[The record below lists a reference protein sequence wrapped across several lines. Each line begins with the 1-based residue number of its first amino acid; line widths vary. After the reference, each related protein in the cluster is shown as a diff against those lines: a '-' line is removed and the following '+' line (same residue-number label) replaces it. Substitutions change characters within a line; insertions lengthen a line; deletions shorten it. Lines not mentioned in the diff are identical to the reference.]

1 MDILLKALL
10 SGTMHLNYMNYFIK
24 KTFIGFFLRLPH
36 PYVQTG
42 FVIFTMLCTFS
53 CTPTKPTTY
62 FTDIPDATLV
72 KLPDMVRP
80 ELAIMP
86 DDMLEIKIIGA
97 NEITTQVFNT
107 FGGVS
112 ASGATPGT
120 PVYVVDRNGD
130 IELPYVG
137 KIKAAGLSKDQL
149 KDKLKTEIAPYLKD
163 LMINIRFTNFRFT
176 VLGEVRLPGSYTFL
190 TDKVTVLEALGQAGD
205 MTQYATPDNVRI
217 IRDSSGKREIGKV
230 DFTQK
235 DIFNSP
241 FYYLQRN
248 DVVYIETNKNKTK
261 NEQFSRAS
269 SLVAT
274 FTSIIAIAIT
284 IFRK

>member
-1 MDILLKALL
+1 MI
-10 SGTMHLNYMNYFIK
+10 HFIK
-24 KTFIGFFLRLPH
+24 KTFFGFFLRLPRS
-36 PYVQTG
+36 YVQIG
-42 FVIFTMLCTFS
+42 FVMFTMLCMCS
-53 CTPTKPTTY
+53 CTPTKTSSY

-80 ELAIMP
+80 ELTIMP

-107 FGGVS
+107 FGGIS
-112 ASGATPGT
+112 AIGAAAGA
-120 PVYVVDRNGD
+120 PVYMVDRNGD

-176 VLGEVRLPGSYTFL
+176 VLGEVRLPGSYTFP

-205 MTQYATPDNVRI
+205 MTQYAVRDNVRI

-248 DVVYIETNKNKTK
+248 DVVYIETNKNKSK

-274 FTSIIAIAIT
+274 FTSIVAIAIT